1 MQSTKNTQYSVLQE
15 GALKEET
22 WEWDDLAAMCRA
34 GRMSPESLVFIPEDN
49 GWKKL
54 HDTPLA
60 EHFSADSATEAAD
73 SRESSQLED
82 ISSRYDALIG
92 EMNENPNDNDL
103 TLHAAE
109 LALAKGDVEA
119 ACKHYQRALEIS
131 PYHPRVGQEAK
142 RNLPASKW
150 RTLRFLDKP
159 PHVGED
165 PLAVLAF
172 PFARG
177 PLYFIIPAVVL
188 AGLSLTMWA
197 LIPAV
202 FVMALWAIET
212 TRSSLSNERKPPL
225 WHGVAKDPSS
235 RMLKPLLAVII
246 NATGLLLP
254 FAVIAGVLLV
264 MGKGAGPDIV
274 TTIKKSPVM
283 MVVAVTVVMLCFPAV
298 LSIAA
303 SANKRL
309 IDMINPRRITDA
321 IRVMELEYLSA
332 VLFNAALLGV
342 TWWAGSLFE
351 AVPVFGRVFYASAA
365 VYILLAG
372 GFVIGR
378 VYARFAERLDSPAP
392 AVQSGPE

>member
-60 EHFSADSATEAAD
+60 EHFGADSASETAE

-103 TLHAAE
+103 TLNAAE

-119 ACKHYQRALEIS
+119 ACGHYQRALEIS

-159 PHVGED
+159 PHVWEE
-165 PLAVLAF
+165 PLSVLAF
-172 PFARG
+172 PFTRG
-177 PLYFIIPAVVL
+177 PLYFLIPAVVL
-188 AGLSLTMWA
+188 AGFSLTLWS

-212 TRSSLSNERKPPL
+212 IRSSLSNERKPPL
-225 WHGVAKDPSS
+225 WHGVAKDPFS
-235 RMLKPLLAVII
+235 RVLKPMLA
-246 NATGLLLP
+246 ATVNVAGLLLP
-254 FAVIAGVLLV
+254 FVVIAGVLMA

-283 MVVAVTVVMLCFPAV
+283 TVVAITAVLFCFPAV
-298 LSIAA
+298 LSVAA

-309 IDMINPRRITDA
+309 IDMINPRRIFDA
-321 IRVMELEYLSA
+321 IRVMELEYLAAALFIA
-332 VLFNAALLGV
+332 VLLVA
-342 TWWAGSLFE
+342 TWGGGRLFE
-351 AVPVFGRVFYASAA
+351 AVPVFDRVYYAAAA

-378 VYARFAERLDSPAP
+378 VYARFAERLDSPGP
-392 AVQSGPE
+392 AV